1 MNQTAKYF
9 SRYRRD
15 SRLLKSWVA
24 AVFFVDVAC
33 MAAMYAWVYFNTAKY
48 FATTTIV
55 SLVSSG
61 ITDVFL
67 AITLVMLLKPMVKD
81 SFREDTKQKVKQVLH
96 RAISTGTLTA
106 VLKIVMLTLAV
117 SPSDSQSNVTLSLP
131 FFLCRIQSIS
141 MLFNLNDR
149 RRDCSD
155 QSDNTTTSLDSSQEP
170 EPEFHL
176 TTINTRLGDLDPERE
191 TQHSQRI

>member
-1 MNQTAKYF
+1 MDQTAKYF

-24 AVFFVDVAC
+24 AVFLADVTC

-61 ITDVFL
+61 ITDIFL
-67 AITLVMLLKPMVKD
+67 ATALVMLLKPMVKD
-81 SFREDTKQKVKQVLH
+81 SFREDIKQKVKQVLH

-117 SPSDSQSNVTLSLP
+117 ASSDSQSNVYFNGRPFEFLSPRQTKNEKHNILRESGRHIRMKISASRLKLTGYICIFTMQEKVTL
-131 FFLCRIQSIS
+131 
-141 MLFNLNDR
+141 
-149 RRDCSD
+149 
-155 QSDNTTTSLDSSQEP
+155 
-170 EPEFHL
+170 
-176 TTINTRLGDLDPERE
+176 LGARKDL
-191 TQHSQRI
+191 